1 MDIALYKRHALAVS
15 PVLDRVSIINNW
27 SNDDI
32 LDDKGMYIGNNS
44 SMVKS
49 VNIVERTL
57 TPERQIIIVNNYH
70 HKPIDFSLNGTQMV
84 ANAKNL
90 MKPRSTVID
99 KLIQMTPAS
108 SPIPPATSSSS
119 SSSSSLSSVGAIPTT
134 TLSPSSSVHNHLL
147 HRTHLSKHPPKK
159 IDQRQRF

>member
-1 MDIALYKRHALAVS
+1 MDVALYKRHALAVS

-32 LDDKGMYIGNNS
+32 VDDKRMYIGNNS

-49 VNIVERTL
+49 VNVVERTS

-70 HKPIDFSLNGTQMV
+70 HRPIDFILNGTQMV
-84 ANAKNL
+84 ANAKKTSL
-90 MKPRSTVID
+90 D

-108 SPIPPATSSSS
+108 SPIPSATSSSS
-119 SSSSSLSSVGAIPTT
+119 SSSSSLSSVGAIPATS
-134 TLSPSSSVHNHLL
+134 LSPSSSVHNHLL
-147 HRTHLSKHPPKK
+147 HRSHLSTSLSPT
-159 IDQRQRF
+159 IS